1 MSPEYGAWLR
11 RLFDAGPA
19 VASQLDQGVVLD
31 RVLEAAREI
40 TGARYAAIGIL
51 NEQQDGLAQFL
62 TSGVDA
68 ATHRAIGN
76 LPTGRGVLG
85 ELIDKPQPLRLADLG
100 QHPTSYG
107 FPAGHPAMHS
117 FLGVP
122 IVIRGQVWG
131 NLYLTEKAGGEFTEA
146 DEDAAVILAV
156 WASTAIENAQLYVAS
171 KRRQRESEEY
181 ARGLEA
187 TRDVVVAI
195 GEEIALEN
203 VLELIAKRGRALVD
217 ARSVVIMLR
226 DGDELVVQTSVGHA
240 RAMRG
245 FRMPIAGSTS
255 GQVLERH
262 VPERISDV
270 SSRLRI
276 APGEFGVADPHTALL
291 VPMLYRGEEIG
302 ILAAFDRGDDNE
314 VFSEE
319 DERTLRTFAVS
330 TATAVAIAQSVV
342 ADRLRSSLASA
353 EGERRRWARELHDE
367 TLQGLYGLQ
376 LLMSSALRRG
386 APDQPEET
394 TQTMRTAIGQ
404 IEREIENLRTIIT
417 ELRPAA
423 LDELGLKIAIEALL
437 DRQREQSGLEI
448 VGELT
453 LADPAKGATRL
464 DGGLESA
471 VYRLVQEALTN
482 VTKHAGASTVRVA
495 LGESAGV
502 LEVEVEDDGRG
513 FDVQAASEGFGLQGM
528 RERVGLAG
536 GTLSITPVEHG
547 TLIHA
552 RLPMG
557 ASAGHRAQHRA
568 AAA

>member
-1 MSPEYGAWLR
+1 
-11 RLFDAGPA
+11 
-19 VASQLDQGVVLD
+19 
-31 RVLEAAREI
+31 
-40 TGARYAAIGIL
+40 
-51 NEQQDGLAQFL
+51 
-62 TSGVDA
+62 
-68 ATHRAIGN
+68 
-76 LPTGRGVLG
+76 VLG

-107 FPAGHPAMHS
+107 FPAGHPVMHS

-122 IVIRGQVWG
+122 IVIRGHVWG

-146 DEDAAVILAV
+146 DEDAVVILAV
-156 WASTAIENAQLYVAS
+156 WASTAIENAQLYERS
-171 KRRQRESEEY
+171 ERRRRESGEY

-319 DERTLRTFAVS
+319 DERTLRAFAVS

-367 TLQGLYGLQ
+367 TLQNLGALHMLLVSGL
-376 LLMSSALRRG
+376 AN
-386 APDQPEET
+386 PEELDAT
-394 TQTMRTAIGQ
+394 VNEAADLVRD
-404 IEREIENLRTIIT
+404 EVVKLRHLIA
-417 ELRPAA
+417 ELRPAV
-423 LDELGLKIAIEALL
+423 LD
-437 DRQREQSGLEI
+437 QVGLEAALESLGRKVRVI
-448 VGELT
+448 
-453 LADPAKGATRL
+453 D
-464 DGGLESA
+464 GLEVDLNLEMSQLGRSLSA
-471 VYRLVQEALTN
+471 SDESVLYRAVQEALAN
-482 VTKHAGASTVRVA
+482 AAKH
-495 LGESAGV
+495 SAARR
-502 LEVEVEDDGRG
+502 VEVTIRAHERAIEAIVADDGVG
-513 FDVQAASEGFGLQGM
+513 FEAESISDGFGLIGM
-528 RERVGLAG
+528 RERAMLVGGELEVQTAPGAG
-536 GTLSITPVEHG
+536 TSIRFVMPLGEAVSIEDG
-547 TLIHA
+547 QSSS
-552 RLPMG
+552 P
-557 ASAGHRAQHRA
+557 
-568 AAA
+568 